1 MDLLFDKDG
10 QDGTAEISE
19 MLTFIDAD
27 LEYRSLKP
35 DIKTAT
41 NEMIRLIGKPMY
53 ELIADAYHET
63 EEGQEDESLQ
73 EVIYAARYPIAV
85 KAYMLYAPNNDVS
98 HTAGGRKLRKDDNQV
113 SAFEWQINKDNEAL
127 ERRYYRA
134 LDDLLI
140 ALEDNEAWKES
151 EAYKRVNSL
160 FIRTTDE
167 FDEYFKIESRLVLL
181 KLAPGIRQCE
191 QDEILPRIG
200 RERYNALKNNNA
212 EVENNP
218 TYTALLPLIREACVY
233 YALSWAMTRLSVTVF
248 PEGVLQSYTSDRD
261 TVNIKQPAQKME
273 PQAARQAFKEDAERI
288 FSRIE
293 QLLAPVPEPVAD
305 NNIIPAPHA
314 GKNYLSL

>member
-1 MDLLFDKDG
+1 M
-10 QDGTAEISE
+10 
-19 MLTFIDAD
+19 
-27 LEYRSLKP
+27 
-35 DIKTAT
+35 
-41 NEMIRLIGKPMY
+41 
-53 ELIADAYHET
+53 
-63 EEGQEDESLQ
+63 
-73 EVIYAARYPIAV
+73 

-98 HTAGGRKLRKDDNQV
+98 HTPGGRKLRKDDNQV

-151 EAYKRVNSL
+151 EAYKRVNTL
-160 FIRTTDE
+160 FICTTDE
-167 FDEYFKIESRLVLL
+167 FDKYFKIESRLVLL

-200 RERYNALKNNNA
+200 RERYEALKNPNAEIENNA
-212 EVENNP
+212 
-218 TYTALLPLIREACVY
+218 TYTTLLSLIREACVY